1 MMNKKSSI
9 FWNIDS
15 TTTTKRSTRNQLNKK
30 VYCRIFLSR
39 TPKNPNVIL
48 ATCPKKP
55 LFKRR
60 NFCGTNNT
68 PFLLACQT
76 D

>member
-1 MMNKKSSI
+1 MMMNKKSSI

-15 TTTTKRSTRNQLNKK
+15 TTATKRSTRNQLNKK

-48 ATCPKKP
+48 AKETTAQEKN
-55 LFKRR
+55 LVWYQQHSISVSLSNR
-60 NFCGTNNT
+60 
-68 PFLLACQT
+68 LV
-76 D
+76 